1 MFIILLRLSS
11 NKARLGE
18 FIDGHNAWIR
28 RGFEDGVFLLTGTI
42 KPKLG
47 GGILA
52 HDTTLAELEKR
63 VGEDPFVAENVVT
76 AEIIEIEPGRTEER
90 LAFLGG

>member
-11 NKARLGE
+11 NKDRLGE

-42 KPKLG
+42 KPKRG

-63 VGEDPFVAENVVT
+63 VGEDPFVTENVVS
-76 AEIIEIEPGRTEER
+76 AEIIEIEPGRTDER
-90 LAFLGG
+90 LAFLNA